1 MILPL
6 LVVLSGLITYPT
18 VNGGTRPDKDA
29 MVLLVPLPLKAPAI
43 HPSWGELSFA
53 PGVRQTS
60 PDVTGRYRFA
70 NVTPG
75 KYVVFVESFRTDTS
89 SEGGKLDFAACQAA
103 LPGFEDTFRARCDQQ
118 TITAGDDI
126 EVNWDER

>member
-18 VNGGTRPDKDA
+18 VNGGARPDTGVS
-29 MVLLVPLPLKAPAI
+29 VLLVPLPLKAPPA
-43 HPSWGELSFA
+43 HPSWAELLFTA
-53 PGVRQTS
+53 GVRHAT

-75 KYVVFVESFRTDTS
+75 KYVVFIEAVSADVTSESAQ
-89 SEGGKLDFAACQAA
+89 LNFATCQAA
-103 LPGFEDTFRARCDQQ
+103 LPGFDRSDKAHCDVQ

>member
-18 VNGGTRPDKDA
+18 VNGGARPDKDA
-29 MVLLVPLPLKAPAI
+29 TVLLVPLPHKVSPVP
-43 HPSWGELSFA
+43 PSELELFFTI
-53 PGVRQTS
+53 GVRHTK

-75 KYVVFVESFRTDTS
+75 KYVVFVETSNTDTS
-89 SEGGKLDFAACQAA
+89 SDGGKLDFATCQAA
-103 LPGFEDTFRARCDQQ
+103 FPGFENPFRAHCDEQ